1 MVNVSHLRALTVVSL
16 LAALA
21 ACADQPTEP
30 SVQPPAPKPA
40 PIPLGLFQITLTGL
54 DGSEQG
60 GVASSKAIP
69 VPTAGPDL
77 AMNPVNTGIAL
88 ELLSSS
94 VLLEGTRTA
103 GGQRYISVT
112 YRLKNTTG
120 GALNNL
126 TIIPASTA
134 STIPGTPFTGI
145 FLFNNTAAS
154 PTIAQNMV
162 PTGSVFLGDDGRMRS
177 KNPDVLQVFTEA
189 EIAAITPPAEVT
201 GLFPYGFVVGNPN
214 STVNRTIPNAA
225 NANDWGGTVTF
236 AFRYPLQ
243 PTANADPFLTSFYV
257 LVVQDTE
264 TRMTESTE
272 ERQDTSGVRRA
283 RERATALGA
292 TTVTVLA
299 GSPAADPFVTDYPGQ
314 RQICTVRTA
323 GTAASPVTFINNPG
337 FYTEMGLYRPGEALS
352 ACGAYFM
359 SGTAAP
365 ANYGL
370 QYPVTVRAMD
380 RYGNVK
386 TAAVDTF
393 SFISSD
399 GTAVLPTPA
408 ALISGVRTRN
418 ITYTAYGAS
427 TLTAVGRRLR
437 GTVPILMN
445 GMTRTWDGDI
455 DTNWFTDGDWVQNYH
470 PGVQDSVIIPGDRPF
485 YPLLIQNTVTNGLT
499 MTPGNSVQP
508 TLNLSSFDF
517 TVTGSV
523 AVGNTGTFGG
533 TGRLILAGTSGTVG
547 GGISNFDVRNLRVT
561 GSYSAS
567 SNLNVTGGRI
577 VVQGGRLRSQG
588 FRVRVR
594 P

>member
-1 MVNVSHLRALTVVSL
+1 MRKVAAPAGPTGHVSAVS
-16 LAALA
+16 
-21 ACADQPTEP
+21 
-30 SVQPPAPKPA
+30 PA
-40 PIPLGLFQITLTGL
+40 
-54 DGSEQG
+54 
-60 GVASSKAIP
+60 AIP
-69 VPTAGPDL
+69 AT
-77 AMNPVNTGIAL
+77 
-88 ELLSSS
+88 
-94 VLLEGTRTA
+94 
-103 GGQRYISVT
+103 
-112 YRLKNTTG
+112 
-120 GALNNL
+120 
-126 TIIPASTA
+126 TA

-154 PTIAQNMV
+154 PTVAQNMV
-162 PTGSVFLGDDGRMRS
+162 PTGSVYLGDDGRMRS

-201 GLFPYGFVVGNPN
+201 GLFPYGFVVSNPN

-243 PTANADPFLTSFYV
+243 PTANADPFLASFYV

-323 GTAASPVTFINNPG
+323 GTAAAPTRFINNPG
-337 FYTEMGLYRPGEALS
+337 FYTELAVYRSGEALS
-352 ACGAYFM
+352 ACGAYFI
-359 SGTAAP
+359 SGTADP
-365 ANYGL
+365 AHYGL
-370 QYPVTVRAMD
+370 DYPVTVRAMD

-386 TAAVDTF
+386 TAAADTF

-399 GTAVLPTPA
+399 GTATLPTPA

-418 ITYTAYGAS
+418 INYTTYGAS

-437 GTVPILMN
+437 GTVPVLMN
-445 GMTRTWDGDI
+445 GRTRTWDGDV
-455 DTNWFTDGDWVQNYH
+455 DTNWFTNGDWLPAYH

-485 YPLLIQNTVTNGLT
+485 YPLLVQNTNIRGIT
-499 MTPGNSVQP
+499 MTPGGSVQP
-508 TLNLSSFDF
+508 FINLSSFDL
-517 TVTGSV
+517 TVAGDVQLGT
-523 AVGNTGTFGG
+523 TGTFTG
-533 TGRLILAGTSGTVG
+533 TGRLVLTGTSNVIG
-547 GGISNFDVRNLRVT
+547 GGISNFDVRNLRIT
-561 GSYSAS
+561 ESGRYSVN
-567 SNLNVTGGRI
+567 SNVNVTGGRI
-577 VVQGGRLRSQG
+577 VVQSSKVNLALGASPATTGVTSATRSALSVQDAL
-588 FRVRVR
+588 V
-594 P
+594 